1 VSEPRASLATVI
13 ELPSVEAELVLR
25 AQRGE
30 TEARRALF
38 VRFAP
43 ELAALLRRIVGRGCE
58 VDDAVQQAFL
68 TAFERLSTLTSP
80 HAFRPWLYTLAIR
93 AARRR
98 VWTQRLREVALPT
111 AEAPPLWRAED
122 LAPELSADERAQLV
136 LLGQRLSRL
145 PLPLRQAWVLRYQ
158 FDCTLPE
165 TAAACGCSLATAKRR
180 IEEARQ
186 RLEGNTR

>member
-1 VSEPRASLATVI
+1 MSEPAQGLATVVD
-13 ELPSVEAELVLR
+13 LPSVDVDLVLR

-30 TEARRALF
+30 VDARRALF
-38 VRFAP
+38 VRYAP

-58 VDDAVQQAFL
+58 VEDAVQQAFL
-68 TAFERLSTLTSP
+68 VAFERLPTLDSA

-98 VWTQRLREVALPT
+98 VWTQRLREVALP
-111 AEAPPLWRAED
+111 ASDRAPLWSAED
-122 LAPELSADERAQLV
+122 LAPALDADERAQLV
-136 LLGQRLSRL
+136 LLGLRLARL

-165 TAAACGCSLATAKRR
+165 TAEACGCSLATAKRR
-180 IEEARQ
+180 IEEARR
-186 RLEGNTR
+186 RLEVSEP

>member
-1 VSEPRASLATVI
+1 MWVEKSPLYQGETLELRFQAPNAPYLGVI
-13 ELPSVEAELVLR
+13 DPTGHFFYIVFPAELSAGKLKPLVESR
-25 AQRGE
+25 Q
-30 TEARRALF
+30 
-38 VRFAP
+38 
-43 ELAALLRRIVGRGCE
+43 
-58 VDDAVQQAFL
+58 
-68 TAFERLSTLTSP
+68 FERLSTLTSP

-98 VWTQRLREVALPT
+98 VWTQRLREVALPA

-186 RLEGNTR
+186 RLEGKT

>member
-1 VSEPRASLATVI
+1 MSEPRPSLATVVD
-13 ELPSVEAELVLR
+13 LPSADAELVLR

-68 TAFERLSTLTSP
+68 TAFERLSTLASP

-186 RLEGNTR
+186 RLEGKT

>member
-1 VSEPRASLATVI
+1 MSEPRSSLATVVD
-13 ELPSVEAELVLR
+13 LPSADAELVLR

-186 RLEGNTR
+186 RLEGKT